1 MTVTGLSR
9 AGVGGPTA
17 AERVRPAPDRDR
29 LPVLEAYRAGAAG
42 LVLLTHAGFL
52 SGAGVRG
59 PWAGWLAR
67 GDAGVA
73 VFFVLSGFVL
83 MRQRVVLRRD
93 SRQRLRVAPYLW
105 RRAVRLLPAYLAA
118 LAGVLVFVPS
128 ARLQP
133 VRDWVEALSLTS
145 IYQQGPLLPG
155 FTHTWSLATEV
166 SFYLALPWLATQ
178 WLGRGRSSRTGGR
191 WVAGIVAV
199 VVAGSTVWRLAWGM
213 SQADGLAPLT
223 WLPSYLDWFTAGML
237 LAWLRE
243 RHGDGGPR
251 LLREAAGAPGA
262 WFATA
267 AAVYWLATT
276 SLAGPYDLGPA
287 STAQMLLKHLLYL
300 VFAVCL
306 LMPAVF
312 GDPTARWQV
321 AAASPALRWA
331 GTISYG
337 FFLWHVIVLTSL
349 IENLRLTAF
358 DIPFLPLLGGALVL
372 STLAAALSWYL
383 VERPLQ
389 RRLRTWVR

>member
-1 MTVTGLSR
+1 MTVTSLSR
-9 AGVGGPTA
+9 AGVGVSPA

-42 LVLLTHAGFL
+42 LVLLTHVGFL
-52 SGAGVRG
+52 SGAGLHG

-93 SRQRLRVAPYLW
+93 SRKRQRVAPYLW

-128 ARLQP
+128 ARLRP
-133 VRDWVEALSLTS
+133 VRDWVEALSMTS

-155 FTHTWSLATEV
+155 FTQTWSLATEV
-166 SFYLALPWLATQ
+166 SFYLVLPWLATR

-191 WVAGIVAV
+191 WVAAIVVV
-199 VVAGSTVWRLAWGM
+199 VVAGSTVWRLAWEM
-213 SQADGLAPLT
+213 SQAYGLAPLT

-276 SLAGPYDLGPA
+276 SLVGPYGLELA

-306 LMPAVF
+306 LVPAVF
-312 GDPTARWQV
+312 GDPASRWQV
-321 AAASPALRWA
+321 VAASPALRWA

-337 FFLWHVIVLTSL
+337 FFLWHVIVLTAL

-358 DIPFLPLLGGALVL
+358 NIPFLPLLGGALVV

-383 VERPLQ
+383 VERPVQ
-389 RRLRTWVR
+389 HRLRDWVH